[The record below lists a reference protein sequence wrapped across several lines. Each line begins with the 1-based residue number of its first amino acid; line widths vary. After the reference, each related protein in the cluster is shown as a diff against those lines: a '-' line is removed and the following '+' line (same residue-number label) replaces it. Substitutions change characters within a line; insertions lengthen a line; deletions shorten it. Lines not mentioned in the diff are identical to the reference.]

1 MFDLTYLKNPDMFE
15 GRIQNNIDM
24 IELEENFR
32 DSYIEIIERFYQLF
46 DSIHNYYRDFKTFI

>member
-1 MFDLTYLKNPDMFE
+1 
-15 GRIQNNIDM
+15 M

-46 DSIHNYYRDFKTFI
+46 DSIHNYYRDFKTFIQNLHEGFFIDYNLEQVL